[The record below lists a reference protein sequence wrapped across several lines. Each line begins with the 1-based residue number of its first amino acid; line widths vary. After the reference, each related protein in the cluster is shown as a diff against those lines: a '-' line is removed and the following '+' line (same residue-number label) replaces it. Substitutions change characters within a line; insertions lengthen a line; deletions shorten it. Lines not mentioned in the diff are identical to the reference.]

1 MDEDKDFEDS
11 SILFTSRHATTTF
24 VYFLSTARASGLWTT
39 KNSNREWVVDLE
51 TQVKEEFVGA
61 KGV

>member
-11 SILFTSRHATTTF
+11 RILLHATPDNLR
-24 VYFLSTARASGLWTT
+24 VFLINSARASGLGIT
-39 KNSNREWVVDLE
+39 KNNNRGWVVDLE
-51 TQVKEEFVGA
+51 TQVKEEFVGK